1 MYVYVCD
8 GLIVM
13 AMVNERLS
21 LSLSVSLYPPSLSH
35 YLYTHIA
42 NVSRERE
49 RDALC
54 SCLF

>member
-1 MYVYVCD
+1 MYVCVCD